1 MNYKAIIVGGNH
13 HNGLGLARSL
23 GGNGI
28 EVHSIVADE
37 CKKSFLAHSKFV
49 SSCTVF
55 SSEKEAFDYVLA
67 AYGNEP
73 ERPMLIPYSDR
84 AACELD
90 LRLDE
95 FKERFHVPSIGNQ
108 QGAIAAMMD
117 KQKQVAFAQKHNLR
131 MAKTCT
137 VLFADNDQP
146 ADLPDVPYP
155 CIIKPA
161 VSAEGDKKDIAVC
174 QTEQEL
180 STQLEKY
187 RKAGYSS
194 ALVQE
199 YLTIDYEIDVFGCI
213 INADPGI
220 CFVPTQT
227 IRSWPPQGG
236 TNSFSKIITEESLV
250 KKCRKIIQGLKEEG
264 FYGLYD
270 IELFV
275 VGDDILL
282 NEINYRNSG
291 DVYMALNQGYHYAYA
306 WACDCLGLPVSI
318 MGNPLCADYTMTE
331 CADLRNAVFGS
342 LSLKQWLSDL
352 RKCSDFALKYP
363 GDMKPAPNRYAYYIG
378 KILGIN
384 K

>member
-1 MNYKAIIVGGNH
+1 MDCKVIIVGGNH

-28 EVHSIVADE
+28 EIHSVVADE
-37 CKKSFLAHSKFV
+37 CKNSFLAHSKFV

-55 SSEKEAFDYVLA
+55 SNEKEAFDYVLA
-67 AYGNEP
+67 TYSNES
-73 ERPMLIPYSDR
+73 ERPVLIPYSDR

-95 FKERFHVPSIGNQ
+95 FRGKFHVPSIGNQ
-108 QGAIAAMMD
+108 QGAIAAMMN
-117 KQKQVAFAQKHNLR
+117 KQKQVGFAQKYNLR

-137 VLFADNDQP
+137 VLFAGKDRSV
-146 ADLPDVPYP
+146 DLPDIPYP

-174 QTEQEL
+174 QTAQEL
-180 STQLEKY
+180 SVQMEKY

-236 TNSFSKIITEESLV
+236 TNSFSKIITEESLI
-250 KKCRKIIQGLKEEG
+250 KKCRQIIQGLKAEG

-275 VGDDILL
+275 VGDDVLL

-291 DVYMALNQGYHYAYA
+291 DVYMALSQGYSYPYA
-306 WACDCLGLPVSI
+306 WVSDCMGMPVHI
-318 MGNPLCADYTMTE
+318 AEHPERGDYTMTE
-331 CADLRNAVFGS
+331 CADLRNAIFGT
-342 LSLKQWLSDL
+342 LSLKQWLM
-352 RKCSDFALKYP
+352 DFRQCRDYALKYP
-363 GDMKPAPNRYAYYIG
+363 GDMKPAFSRYLYYARRMLNRA
-378 KILGIN
+378 K
-384 K
+384 